1 LECGRIF
8 LIMYSL
14 RPKSG
19 SDYSEGIHNRADIV
33 FDYNPAI
40 GTDYASTTV
49 RLVSTGIANT
59 YAAKEIAIYP
69 NPSTGKFYIDSRVDI
84 SHAQA
89 FMLDMQG
96 KSYPMSIINNSIDAS
111 SLAAGNYILYLQ
123 QGAEI
128 FTAKVVVE

>member
-1 LECGRIF
+1 
-8 LIMYSL
+8 M
-14 RPKSG
+14 
-19 SDYSEGIHNRADIV
+19 
-33 FDYNPAI
+33 
-40 GTDYASTTV
+40 
-49 RLVSTGIANT
+49 STGIANI

-69 NPSTGKFYIDSRVDI
+69 NPNTGKFYIDPRVDI